1 MRLDGQTVVITGA
14 NGSLGKIAV
23 ARCLELGAEVKA
35 LDLDFSNTTLTAGA
49 SCELLSVDL
58 LDLHAVEN
66 RIADMGTIDVLLN
79 LAGGFSMGNAVH
91 ETTPEDFLH
100 MYDINVSSLLNTVRS
115 VVPVMLAKSQGSIV
129 NVGAKAALQGSAL
142 MGAYIAAKSSVLRLT
157 ECMAEELKQRGIRV
171 NAVLPSIIDTPANR
185 AAMPD
190 EDHGLWVAPE
200 DLVNTILYL
209 ASGGANAVTGA
220 LLPVTGRL

>member
-1 MRLDGQTVVITGA
+1 MVLWEE
-14 NGSLGKIAV
+14 SLLW
-23 ARCLELGAEVKA
+23 CLELGAEVKV
-35 LDLDFSNTTLTAGA
+35 LDLDFSNTMPTAGA
-49 SCELLSVDL
+49 SCEPLSVDL

-91 ETTPEDFLH
+91 QTTPEGFLH
-100 MYDINVSSLLNTVRS
+100 MYDINVSSLLNTVRN
-115 VVPVMLAKSQGSIV
+115 VVPVTLAKSQRSIV

-157 ECMAEELKQRGIRV
+157 ECMAEELRQRGIRV
-171 NAVLPSIIDTPANR
+171 NAVLPSIIDTLANR

-190 EDHGLWVAPE
+190 EDHGLWVAPK
-200 DLVNTILYL
+200 DLVNTNLYL
-209 ASGGANAVTGA
+209 ASDGANAVTGA
-220 LLPVTGRL
+220 LLSGTGRL